1 MPDILIRTAAADD
14 LEIIAAN
21 NAAMALE
28 TEGRALDAETIR
40 SGVGRVLADSTRGV
54 YYLAEV
60 DGKAAGQ
67 LLITREWTD
76 WRDGWF
82 WWIQSVYVSPDS
94 RGAGVYKALHRHI
107 EAAARAEPDVRGVR
121 LYVER
126 ENVSA
131 QRVYE
136 HLGMKRT
143 GYLFYEIDW
152 SAEGEA

>member
-1 MPDILIRTAAADD
+1 MQDILIRTAIADD
-14 LEIIAAN
+14 LDIIAAN

-28 TEGRALDAETIR
+28 TEGCALDADTIR
-40 SGVGRVLADSTRGV
+40 SGVRRVLADSTRGV
-54 YYLAEV
+54 YYLAKV
-60 DGKAAGQ
+60 GGNVAGQ

-82 WWIQSVYVSPDS
+82 WWIQSVYVAPDS
-94 RGAGVYKALHRHI
+94 RGHGVYAALHQHI
-107 EAAARAEPDVRGVR
+107 EAAAQAEPDVRGVR

-126 ENVSA
+126 ENASA

-136 HLGMKRT
+136 RLGMKRT

-152 SAEGEA
+152 SAEKGA